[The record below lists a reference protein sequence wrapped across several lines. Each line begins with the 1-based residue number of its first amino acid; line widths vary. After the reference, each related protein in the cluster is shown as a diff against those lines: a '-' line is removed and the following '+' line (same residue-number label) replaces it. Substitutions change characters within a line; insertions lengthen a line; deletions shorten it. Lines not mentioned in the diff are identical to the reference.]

1 MLLVWNLNWADAGL
15 NIERGKENLSNRT
28 GACSCK
34 ATRYKLTEDPMF
46 THVCHCSI
54 CKRHTGTAFVTHVF
68 IEAEYI
74 TLEQGQVEAVDGQT
88 GSGGDH
94 LVYRCPDCQSA
105 LYSHY
110 GGNRKIA
117 LVKGGTLDDPGS
129 VTPGAHL
136 WVEAKVPGIDIPPNV
151 PAFSQND
158 VAAEVWP
165 AAALERRKKGGW
177 G

>member
-1 MLLVWNLNWADAGL
+1 MS
-15 NIERGKENLSNRT
+15 ERT

-34 ATRYKLTEDPMF
+34 AIRYKLTEDPMF

-54 CKRHTGTAFVTHVF
+54 CKRHTGTAFVTHIF

-74 TLEQGQVEAVDGQT
+74 TLEQGQVEAVDAQT
-88 GSGGDH
+88 EGGGDH

-110 GGNRKIA
+110 GGNHKIA

-136 WVEAKVPGIDIPPNV
+136 WVEAKVPWIDIPPNV
-151 PAFSQND
+151 PTFDQNYD
-158 VAAEVWP
+158 AEVVW
-165 AAALERRKKGGW
+165 ATEALARRKRGGW